1 MESTYKLE
9 RKLAAVIV
17 TLKLENQ
24 THVPDLA
31 TKIRILPGVAVVG
44 QKTKVARFMDGDALL
59 TLSIKYLPTT
69 DEIYRSIKEISDM
82 IKKLPG
88 VKTIKIDAFNKRK
101 ITLKG
106 KKIIFWKNLCT
117 FNF

>member
-9 RKLAAVIV
+9 RKLSSTVV

-59 TLSIKYLPTT
+59 TLSIKFLPQT
-69 DEIYRSIKEISDM
+69 DEIFRSLKDLSQL

-88 VKTIKIDAFNKRK
+88 VKTVSVETFNKRR

-106 KKIIFWKNLCT
+106 KKIIF
-117 FNF
+117 

>member
-9 RKLAAVIV
+9 RKLVNAVV

-31 TKIRILPGVAVVG
+31 TKIRILQGVAVVG

-59 TLSIKYLPTT
+59 TLSIKYLPKT
-69 DEIYRSIKEISDM
+69 DEIYRSLKDLADM
-82 IKKLPG
+82 VKKLPG
-88 VKTIKIDAFNKRK
+88 VKTITVDSFNKRR

-106 KKIIFWKNLCT
+106 QKIIF
-117 FNF
+117 

>member
-1 MESTYKLE
+1 MESMYKLD
-9 RKLAAVIV
+9 RKLSAAVV

-44 QKTKVARFMDGDALL
+44 QKNKVARFMDGDALL
-59 TLSIKYLPTT
+59 MLSIKYLPKT
-69 DEIYRSIKEISDM
+69 DEIYGSLKELADM
-82 IKKLPG
+82 VKKLPG
-88 VKTIKIDAFNKRK
+88 VKTMSVESFNKRK

-106 KKIIFWKNLCT
+106 QKIIF
-117 FNF
+117 

>member
-9 RKLAAVIV
+9 RKLSSTVV

-59 TLSIKYLPTT
+59 TLSVKFLPQT
-69 DEIYRSIKEISDM
+69 DEIFRSLKDLSQL

-88 VKTIKIDAFNKRK
+88 VKTVSVETFNKRR

-106 KKIIFWKNLCT
+106 KKIIF
-117 FNF
+117 

>member
-9 RKLAAVIV
+9 RKLSSTVV

-59 TLSIKYLPTT
+59 TLSVKFLPQT
-69 DEIYRSIKEISDM
+69 DEIFRSLKDLSLL

-88 VKTIKIDAFNKRK
+88 VKTVSVETFNKRK

-106 KKIIFWKNLCT
+106 KRIIF
-117 FNF
+117 

>member
-1 MESTYKLE
+1 MESMYKLD
-9 RKLAAVIV
+9 RKLSAAVV

-44 QKTKVARFMDGDALL
+44 QKSKVARFMDGDALL
-59 TLSIKYLPTT
+59 MLSIKYLSTT
-69 DEIYRSIKEISDM
+69 DEIYGSLKELADM

-88 VKTIKIDAFNKRK
+88 VKTVSVESFNKRK

-106 KKIIFWKNLCT
+106 QKIIF
-117 FNF
+117 

>member
-9 RKLAAVIV
+9 RKLSSSVV

-31 TKIRILPGVAVVG
+31 TRIRILPGVAVVG

-59 TLSIKYLPTT
+59 TLSIKYLPQT
-69 DEIYRSIKEISDM
+69 DEIFRSLKDISLL

-88 VKTIKIDAFNKRK
+88 VKSVTVETFNKRK

-106 KKIIFWKNLCT
+106 NKIIF
-117 FNF
+117 

>member
-1 MESTYKLE
+1 MESLYKLE
-9 RKLAAVIV
+9 RKLAAAVV

-44 QKTKVARFMDGDALL
+44 QKNKVARFMDGDALL
-59 TLSIKYLPTT
+59 MLSIKYLPQT
-69 DEIYRSIKEISDM
+69 DEIYGSLKEISDL

-88 VKTIKIDAFNKRK
+88 VKSVTVESFNKRK

-106 KKIIFWKNLCT
+106 QKIIF
-117 FNF
+117 

>member
-9 RKLAAVIV
+9 RKLSSSVV

-59 TLSIKYLPTT
+59 TLSIKYLPQT
-69 DEIYRSIKEISDM
+69 DEIFRSLKDISLL

-88 VKTIKIDAFNKRK
+88 VKSVTVESFNKRK

-106 KKIIFWKNLCT
+106 NKIIF
-117 FNF
+117 

>member
-1 MESTYKLE
+1 MESTFKLE
-9 RKLAAVIV
+9 RKLSSSVV

-59 TLSIKYLPTT
+59 TLSIKYLPQT
-69 DEIYRSIKEISDM
+69 DEIFRSLRDISLL

-88 VKTIKIDAFNKRK
+88 VKSVTVETFNKRK

-106 KKIIFWKNLCT
+106 KKIIF
-117 FNF
+117 

>member
-1 MESTYKLE
+1 MESTFKLE
-9 RKLAAVIV
+9 RKLSSSVV

-59 TLSIKYLPTT
+59 TLSIKYLPQT
-69 DEIYRSIKEISDM
+69 DEIFRSLKDISLL

-88 VKTIKIDAFNKRK
+88 VKSVTVETFNKRK

-106 KKIIFWKNLCT
+106 KKIIF
-117 FNF
+117 

>member
-9 RKLAAVIV
+9 RKLSSSVV

-31 TKIRILPGVAVVG
+31 TRIRILPGVAVVG

-59 TLSIKYLPTT
+59 TLSIKYLPQT
-69 DEIYRSIKEISDM
+69 DEIFRSLKDISLL

-88 VKTIKIDAFNKRK
+88 VKSVTVETFNKRK

-106 KKIIFWKNLCT
+106 SKIIF
-117 FNF
+117 

>member
-1 MESTYKLE
+1 MSSDSLYKLK
-9 RKLAAVIV
+9 RKLVSSVV

-44 QKTKVARFMDGDALL
+44 QKDKVARFMDGDALL

-69 DEIYRSIKEISDM
+69 DEIYKSLKELSDQIKS
-82 IKKLPG
+82 LPG
-88 VKTIKIDAFNKRK
+88 VKSVSVVSFNKRK
-101 ITLKG
+101 ITMNG
-106 KKIIFWKNLCT
+106 RKIIF
-117 FNF
+117 

>member
-1 MESTYKLE
+1 MESLYKLE
-9 RKLAAVIV
+9 RKLAAAVV

-44 QKTKVARFMDGDALL
+44 QKNKVARFMDGDALL
-59 TLSIKYLPTT
+59 MLSIKYLPQT
-69 DEIYRSIKEISDM
+69 DEIYGSLKEISGL

-88 VKTIKIDAFNKRK
+88 VKSITVESFNKRK

-106 KKIIFWKNLCT
+106 QKIIF
-117 FNF
+117 